1 MLQKKYKKAIEDYE
15 GFNIPTEIYNFVEF
29 FEVTV
34 NTLFTVKRIIVMKSI
49 TLILMMNQSFIL
61 TLV

>member
-1 MLQKKYKKAIEDYE
+1 MLQKKNKKPIQDYE

-34 NTLFTVKRIIVMKSI
+34 NI
-49 TLILMMNQSFIL
+49 FIYNKKNNCYE
-61 TLV
+61 

>member
-1 MLQKKYKKAIEDYE
+1 MQNKFFIDYYGLENASEEERKKAAIEDYE

-34 NTLFTVKRIIVMKSI
+34 NI
-49 TLILMMNQSFIL
+49 FIFSKKNNCY
-61 TLV
+61 